1 MWTGILWAAAV
12 CAGLGLLGSVVLVLA
27 SRFLAVPQDE
37 RVGRLQEALPGANC
51 GACGYAG
58 CADYAKAIAEGA
70 PVNKCVPGGEAVAKA
85 AAAIMGVEAGSSLSL
100 AIAGETLCGLPGQL

>member
-58 CADYAKAIAEGA
+58 CRLCQGHCRGCAA
-70 PVNKCVPGGEAVAKA
+70 NKCVPGGDGGKGRAP
-85 AAAIMGVEAGSSLSL
+85 L
-100 AIAGETLCGLPGQL
+100 

>member
-70 PVNKCVPGGEAVAKA
+70 PVNKCVPGGGKGRRGHYGRGGRQRAEAH
-85 AAAIMGVEAGSSLSL
+85 G
-100 AIAGETLCGLPGQL
+100 LCGLPGQL

>member
-51 GACGYAG
+51 GACGYPG
-58 CADYAKAIAEGA
+58 CEACAEAILKGEAPYDKCPVGKQKSADAIAAILEGS
-70 PVNKCVPGGEAVAKA
+70 KA
-85 AAAIMGVEAGSSLSL
+85 E
-100 AIAGETLCGLPGQL
+100 

>member
-12 CAGLGLLGSVVLVLA
+12 CAGLGFAGSVVLVLA

-37 RVGRLQEALPGANC
+37 RVGRLQEVLPGANC

-58 CADYAKAIAEGA
+58 CADYAQAIAGGA
-70 PVNKCVPGGEAVAKA
+70 PVNKCVPGGEAVAKDVYKRQA
-85 AAAIMGVEAGSSLSL
+85 QKGPFLV
-100 AIAGETLCGLPGQL
+100 QLRVNYTIKSNT